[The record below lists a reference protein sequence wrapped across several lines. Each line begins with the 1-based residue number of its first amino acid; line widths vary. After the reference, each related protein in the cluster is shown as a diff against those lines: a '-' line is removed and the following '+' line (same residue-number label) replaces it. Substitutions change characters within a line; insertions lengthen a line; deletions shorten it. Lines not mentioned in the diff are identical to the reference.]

1 MLFFSFFFYSSSMTK
16 GTPDNVTG
24 ALCKGSQREL
34 DIARLVC
41 HLCLGFTQK
50 FTLGESAQRLSP
62 YKLLALDSL
71 QCQESTG
78 PLPFLL
84 RHPTN
89 TCQRGISLVKL
100 QTGPPMSVLVMNNS
114 GHLTHSSILA
124 WTIPWTEEPGRLQF
138 SGSQIVTHTNL
149 VTSTTLGVQGFY

>member
-84 RHPTN
+84 VTQQTHA
-89 TCQRGISLVKL
+89 RGAYLL
-100 QTGPPMSVLVMNNS
+100 LNY
-114 GHLTHSSILA
+114 
-124 WTIPWTEEPGRLQF
+124 RLGLRCL
-138 SGSQIVTHTNL
+138 SWS
-149 VTSTTLGVQGFY
+149 

>member
-1 MLFFSFFFYSSSMTK
+1 MTK

-24 ALCKGSQREL
+24 VLCKRSQRAL
-34 DIARLVC
+34 DTAGLVC

-50 FTLGESAQRLSP
+50 FTLGESAQMLSP

-89 TCQRGISLVKL
+89 TCQRDVSLLKL
-100 QTGPPMSVLVMNNS
+100 QTWS
-114 GHLTHSSILA
+114 
-124 WTIPWTEEPGRLQF
+124 
-138 SGSQIVTHTNL
+138 
-149 VTSTTLGVQGFY
+149 